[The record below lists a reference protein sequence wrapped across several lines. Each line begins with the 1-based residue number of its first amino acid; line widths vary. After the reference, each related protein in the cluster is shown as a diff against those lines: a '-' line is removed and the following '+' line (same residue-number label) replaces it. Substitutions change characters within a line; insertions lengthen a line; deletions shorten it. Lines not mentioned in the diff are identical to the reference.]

1 MSDIIDYFFVS
12 VVFRHSH
19 PQQCVGV
26 LVPEGL
32 KNDLLCTAIAGR
44 PFAEI
49 DGERI
54 RIEHAIGIYP
64 DLLYK
69 RILVQQHDLD
79 RVAAKLEA
87 GRDALHGD

>member
-19 PQQCVGV
+19 PQQCVSV

-32 KNDLLCTAIAGR
+32 KNDLLCAAITGR

-49 DGERI
+49 DSERI
-54 RIEHAIGIYP
+54 RIEHAIGIGP
-64 DLLYK
+64 DLFYEG
-69 RILVQQHDLD
+69 ILVQQQYTDC
-79 RVAAKLEA
+79 VTAKLEA
-87 GRDALHGD
+87 GRDALHGC